1 MFSFFRWFYLFNI
14 GFEWPIGKCISKKDQ
29 STYWNRVWRH
39 DWEEILWE
47 EIYFSSVDAQTAAT
61 LLNRMS
67 LRAKVLDSDTLR
79 VDIPVTRA
87 DILHFC
93 DIAEDCAVAYGF
105 NNILKTVPKT
115 SCIGN
120 QVRWTKIKI
129 FFWLE
134 FFSLNLIE
142 YRILFGIPLLKLV
155 LSKH

>member
-1 MFSFFRWFYLFNI
+1 
-14 GFEWPIGKCISKKDQ
+14 
-29 STYWNRVWRH
+29 
-39 DWEEILWE
+39 
-47 EIYFSSVDAQTAAT
+47 
-61 LLNRMS
+61 MS

-120 QVRWTKIKI
+120 QVR
-129 FFWLE
+129 
-134 FFSLNLIE
+134 
-142 YRILFGIPLLKLV
+142 
-155 LSKH
+155 